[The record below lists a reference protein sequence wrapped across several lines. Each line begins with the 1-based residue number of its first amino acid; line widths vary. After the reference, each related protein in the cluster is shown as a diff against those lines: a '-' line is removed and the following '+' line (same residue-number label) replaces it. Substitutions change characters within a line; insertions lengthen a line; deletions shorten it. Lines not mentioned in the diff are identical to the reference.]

1 MNFQQMRIVRET
13 VRRNF
18 NLTQVAEALYTSQSG
33 VSKHIRDLEEELG
46 VELFVRR
53 GKRLL
58 GLTDPGRELV
68 PIVERLLLD
77 ASNIKRL
84 GEHYAKRDEGE
95 LVVATTHTQARYSL
109 PPVVAAFKA
118 SFPKVHLLLHQGS
131 PNEVVAMLMAGEA
144 DVGVATE
151 ALADEPD
158 IASFPFY
165 SWHHACVVPQDH
177 PLAGSQSQRQPLTLQ
192 ALVRHPIV
200 TYHHGFVGRA
210 RIDQAFQEAGLQPD
224 IVLSALD
231 TDVIKTYVELG
242 LGVGIIAPIGFA
254 PERDRGLTLLPADHL
269 FAQSTT
275 RIGVRKGHYLRDF
288 AVRFIC
294 QCVPSLRDADVRA
307 ANG

>member
-1 MNFQQMRIVRET
+1 MNFQQLRIIRET
-13 VRRNF
+13 ARRNF

-84 GEHYAKRDEGE
+84 SEHYARRDEGE
-95 LVVATTHTQARYSL
+95 LVVATTHTQARYAL
-109 PPVVAAFKA
+109 PPMVAAFKA
-118 SFPKVHLLLHQGS
+118 GFPKVHLLLHQGS

-151 ALADEPD
+151 ALADEPE

-165 SWHHACVVPQDH
+165 SWHHACVVPRGH
-177 PLAGSQSQRQPLTLQ
+177 ALAQAGALTLQ
-192 ALVRHPIV
+192 ALARHPIV

-210 RIDQAFQEAGLQPD
+210 RVDQAFHEAGLQPD

-254 PERDRGLTLLPADHL
+254 PERDRDLVLLPADHL

-275 RIGVRKGHYLRDF
+275 RIGVRRGHYLRDF

-294 QCVPSLRDADVRA
+294 QCVPSLKDADVRA